1 MAKRGTRSA
10 AGKTKRRLGSGILV
24 GILIGVAVSIAVA
37 IYVNRAALQIQD
49 NNGISAPERSSVIQE
64 QDDVEFDFYK
74 LLPSADRKDNA
85 RPEGD
90 DSEQSI
96 SVEVLFLQVAALS
109 NAQEADNLK
118 ARLALNGFESRIQA
132 TALSDGTLLHRVR
145 LGPYSTQREMESV
158 RQRLQEFNFETTV
171 VRVSN

>member
-10 AGKTKRRLGSGILV
+10 AGKAKRRLGSGILV

-74 LLPSADRKDNA
+74 LLPSTDRKDNA
-85 RPEGD
+85 PPEGD

-96 SVEVLFLQVAALS
+96 SVEVVFLQV
-109 NAQEADNLK
+109 
-118 ARLALNGFESRIQA
+118 
-132 TALSDGTLLHRVR
+132 T
-145 LGPYSTQREMESV
+145 
-158 RQRLQEFNFETTV
+158 
-171 VRVSN
+171 